1 MPWQIVLPVSASSSS
16 SWKGRFLNT
25 LHPIYALYGIWTGSS
40 REIRARGVYITKLDH
55 VARRDFVTSNC
66 SLLSTRSR
74 RMHLQQPHRRS
85 SLPPPKDPAADR
97 HLHLVWLASP
107 IPHPPCHMPLH
118 PPVAHLEWL
127 NRYKCISVERC
138 VCVACNAPEKHFAG
152 ASPPAISHCRL
163 CLHLNIFRF
172 IAMRLP
178 QLSCPAPHP
187 RQDCRHSSLRFFVK
201 CN

>member
-1 MPWQIVLPVSASSSS
+1 MPWQIVLPVSASPWREDS
-16 SWKGRFLNT
+16 T
-25 LHPIYALYGIWTGSS
+25 LTHFMLYMHYGIWTGSS
-40 REIRARGVYITKLDH
+40 REIRARGYMSVHIAKLDH

-74 RMHLQQPHRRS
+74 RMHLQQPHRPS
-85 SLPPPKDPAADR
+85 SLPPPEYPAR
-97 HLHLVWLASP
+97 QTFTFGLAGR
-107 IPHPPCHMPLH
+107 PPCHMPH

-127 NRYKCISVERC
+127 NRYKCISAERC

-152 ASPPAISHCRL
+152 ASPPASSGCRL

-178 QLSCPAPHP
+178 RLSCPAP
-187 RQDCRHSSLRFFVK
+187 SSRLPALIVK
-201 CN
+201 VFCKV